1 MTFPVVQKVT
11 VLLVCN
17 CNLVAF
23 AFRGRPQSLARLVK
37 ARKMLPERHLDHLL
51 QRQLQADMFII
62 RIQKSGP
69 SPLTSAPLALL
80 ISTYSPHSPVKLIHP
95 FPFPLQLQNQGP
107 P

>member
-11 VLLVCN
+11 VLLVCH

-23 AFRGRPQSLARLVK
+23 AFRGLPQSLARLVE
-37 ARKMLPERHLDHLL
+37 ARKMLPELHLDHLLL

-80 ISTYSPHSPVKLIHP
+80 ISAYSPHSPVKLIHP
-95 FPFPLQLQNQGP
+95 FPFPLQLQI
-107 P
+107 